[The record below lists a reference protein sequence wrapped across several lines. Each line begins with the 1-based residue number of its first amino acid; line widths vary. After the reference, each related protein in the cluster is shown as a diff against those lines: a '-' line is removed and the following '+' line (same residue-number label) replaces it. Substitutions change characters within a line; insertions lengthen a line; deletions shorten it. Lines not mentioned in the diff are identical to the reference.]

1 MLTAI
6 NTILEMA
13 ATLICVNYL
22 FGKRYYFS
30 IYDAVFMVAEVTLI
44 ESANYFGLS
53 KGMAFFGYVGIYIY
67 ELLKFKC
74 SIRKANVNLV
84 LFIIIGVFSQVVCSI
99 PAFILEG
106 YLSIDLLVISV
117 NVFMIILMLILGKKG
132 LLYKISNII
141 LNYDRWIYV
150 ATILCLVG
158 AVYLLV
164 IYKMEEYLRVTDY
177 IIFGIW
183 TLLIAVLIVRWQQE
197 KYEKLS
203 KEREY
208 EIHKTYDGV
217 YTQLLDSMRKKQ
229 HDFHNHITAIYSHHL
244 MAKDYDTLVALQK
257 KYCDEIMEEN
267 RYARLLSSNSPIV
280 IAFLYSKFIE
290 AESKGCRI
298 TYDIKVDELQC
309 KIPDYKLI
317 EVLGILLDNAI
328 EACDKILDDSK
339 DKYISVNVTYINSF
353 CFIKIENSK
362 INEINIKNN
371 NFITNKKDKF
381 MHGIGLKNIKDTQ
394 GIITGTEK
402 LDIENLEYL
411 EYNVSNGKIFKQ
423 K

>member
-1 MLTAI
+1 M
-6 NTILEMA
+6 
-13 ATLICVNYL
+13 
-22 FGKRYYFS
+22 
-30 IYDAVFMVAEVTLI
+30 
-44 ESANYFGLS
+44 
-53 KGMAFFGYVGIYIY
+53 
-67 ELLKFKC
+67 
-74 SIRKANVNLV
+74 NLV
-84 LFIIIGVFSQVVCSI
+84 LLSLLECFHKVVCSI

-217 YTQLLDSMRKKQ
+217 YTQLLEFNEKK
-229 HDFHNHITAIYSHHL
+229 T
-244 MAKDYDTLVALQK
+244 T
-257 KYCDEIMEEN
+257 
-267 RYARLLSSNSPIV
+267 
-280 IAFLYSKFIE
+280 
-290 AESKGCRI
+290 
-298 TYDIKVDELQC
+298 
-309 KIPDYKLI
+309 
-317 EVLGILLDNAI
+317 
-328 EACDKILDDSK
+328 
-339 DKYISVNVTYINSF
+339 
-353 CFIKIENSK
+353 
-362 INEINIKNN
+362 
-371 NFITNKKDKF
+371 
-381 MHGIGLKNIKDTQ
+381 
-394 GIITGTEK
+394 
-402 LDIENLEYL
+402 
-411 EYNVSNGKIFKQ
+411 
-423 K
+423 

>member
-1 MLTAI
+1 MDTF
-6 NTILEMA
+6 N
-13 ATLICVNYL
+13 CC
-22 FGKRYYFS
+22 
-30 IYDAVFMVAEVTLI
+30 
-44 ESANYFGLS
+44 AN
-53 KGMAFFGYVGIYIY
+53 
-67 ELLKFKC
+67 
-74 SIRKANVNLV
+74 
-84 LFIIIGVFSQVVCSI
+84 
-99 PAFILEG
+99 
-106 YLSIDLLVISV
+106 
-117 NVFMIILMLILGKKG
+117 
-132 LLYKISNII
+132 
-141 LNYDRWIYV
+141 
-150 ATILCLVG
+150 
-158 AVYLLV
+158 
-164 IYKMEEYLRVTDY
+164 
-177 IIFGIW
+177 
-183 TLLIAVLIVRWQQE
+183 VRWQQE

-328 EACDKILDDSK
+328 EAVQDYDLK
-339 DKYISVNVTYINSF
+339 
-353 CFIKIENSK
+353 
-362 INEINIKNN
+362 NIWVEMREMTDIIHVAVKNN
-371 NFITNKKDKF
+371 SRYYKQEELIQLMGMGYSTKAQNR
-381 MHGIGLKNIKDTQ
+381 GIGLSKAKDILMEYECDLRIYCEENENTR
-394 GIITGTEK
+394 IVFDFTIEK
-402 LDIENLEYL
+402 
-411 EYNVSNGKIFKQ
+411 SQ
-423 K
+423 RT

>member
-30 IYDAVFMVAEVTLI
+30 IYDAVFMVVEVTLI

-53 KGMAFFGYVGIYIY
+53 KGMALFGYVGIYIY

-164 IYKMEEYLRVTDY
+164 VYKMEGYLRVTDY

-381 MHGIGLKNIKDTQ
+381 MHGIGLKNIKDTVYKYN
-394 GIITGTEK
+394 GEIK
-402 LDIENLEYL
+402 IEFDDDKF
-411 EYNVSNGKIFKQ
+411 VIKFIFSLKN
-423 K
+423 

>member
-1 MLTAI
+1 MLMAV
-6 NTILEMA
+6 NTIFEMA

-328 EACDKILDDSK
+328 EAVQDYDLK
-339 DKYISVNVTYINSF
+339 
-353 CFIKIENSK
+353 
-362 INEINIKNN
+362 NIWVEMREMTDIIHVAVKNN
-371 NFITNKKDKF
+371 SRYYKQEGLIQLMGMGYSTKAQNR
-381 MHGIGLKNIKDTQ
+381 GIGLSKAKDILMEYECDLRIYCEENENTR
-394 GIITGTEK
+394 IVFDFTIEK
-402 LDIENLEYL
+402 
-411 EYNVSNGKIFKQ
+411 SQ
-423 K
+423 RT

>member
-1 MLTAI
+1 M
-6 NTILEMA
+6 
-13 ATLICVNYL
+13 
-22 FGKRYYFS
+22 
-30 IYDAVFMVAEVTLI
+30 
-44 ESANYFGLS
+44 
-53 KGMAFFGYVGIYIY
+53 
-67 ELLKFKC
+67 
-74 SIRKANVNLV
+74 
-84 LFIIIGVFSQVVCSI
+84 
-99 PAFILEG
+99 
-106 YLSIDLLVISV
+106 VISV

-141 LNYDRWIYV
+141 LNYDQWIYV

-328 EACDKILDDSK
+328 EAVQDYDLK
-339 DKYISVNVTYINSF
+339 
-353 CFIKIENSK
+353 
-362 INEINIKNN
+362 NIWVEMREMTDIIHVAVKNN
-371 NFITNKKDKF
+371 SRYYKQEELIQLMGMGYSTKAQNR
-381 MHGIGLKNIKDTQ
+381 GIGLSKAKDILMEYECDLRIYCEENENTR
-394 GIITGTEK
+394 IVFDFTIEK
-402 LDIENLEYL
+402 
-411 EYNVSNGKIFKQ
+411 SQ
-423 K
+423 RT

>member
-30 IYDAVFMVAEVTLI
+30 IYDAVFMVVEVTLI

-53 KGMAFFGYVGIYIY
+53 KGMALFGYVGIYIY

-267 RYARLLSSNSPIV
+267 RYARLLSHNFCCKQLKRLQHNYPKTSD
-280 IAFLYSKFIE
+280 
-290 AESKGCRI
+290 
-298 TYDIKVDELQC
+298 DILVWRNDVHDKRVDGNDVKSLTFGFSYLNTVWNRTVRRDNWC
-309 KIPDYKLI
+309 K
-317 EVLGILLDNAI
+317 
-328 EACDKILDDSK
+328 
-339 DKYISVNVTYINSF
+339 
-353 CFIKIENSK
+353 
-362 INEINIKNN
+362 
-371 NFITNKKDKF
+371 
-381 MHGIGLKNIKDTQ
+381 Q
-394 GIITGTEK
+394 II
-402 LDIENLEYL
+402 DEYT
-411 EYNVSNGKIFKQ
+411 
-423 K
+423 

>member
-30 IYDAVFMVAEVTLI
+30 IYDAVFMVVEVTLI

-53 KGMAFFGYVGIYIY
+53 KGMALFGYVGIYIY

-99 PAFILEG
+99 LAFILEG

-328 EACDKILDDSK
+328 EAVQDYD
-339 DKYISVNVTYINSF
+339 
-353 CFIKIENSK
+353 
-362 INEINIKNN
+362 
-371 NFITNKKDKF
+371 
-381 MHGIGLKNIKDTQ
+381 LKNIWVEMREMTD
-394 GIITGTEK
+394 IIH
-402 LDIENLEYL
+402 
-411 EYNVSNGKIFKQ
+411 VQ
-423 K
+423 